1 MTDGRSSESEL
12 IDARVPLFVPGDQ
25 PQRFAKA
32 ATSGA
37 DAVILDLEDAVAPE
51 KKEAARKAIVAHAI
65 DAVPVVVRINAV
77 ASAFHEDDVKVVR
90 RARVDAL
97 MLAKCESGDDVDKAC
112 AAAPGD
118 TAIIPLIESA
128 RGLLALPEILARRRV
143 LRLAFGAFDFSLD
156 IGCRPQWSPLIAARG
171 ELVWRSRASQKAS
184 PWDSPSAEIR
194 ELPVVKEEAELAA
207 AAGFGGKM
215 AIHPAQVAVI
225 EAAFRPDASLIAW
238 ARTVVAAV
246 ERSKL
251 ANVRGAM
258 VDAPIIERAL
268 RILRDA
274 YRSSGSAKAGEADE
288 ADEA

>member
-1 MTDGRSSESEL
+1 MGVGAMSVGRSRDSAL

-51 KKEAARKAIVAHAI
+51 KKDAARQAVVAHAV
-65 DAVPVVVRINAV
+65 DAFPVIVRINAV
-77 ASAFHEDDVKVVR
+77 GSGFHADDVQAVR
-90 RARVDAL
+90 RARFDAL
-97 MLAKCESGDDVDKAC
+97 MLAKCESGEDVDRAS
-112 AAAPGD
+112 AAVPGD

-143 LRLAFGAFDFSLD
+143 VRLAFGAFDFSLD
-156 IGCRPQWSPLIAARG
+156 IGCRPQWNPLITARG
-171 ELVWRSRASQKAS
+171 ELVWRSRAAEKAQ

-194 ELPVVKEEAELAA
+194 ALTAVKEEAELAA

-225 EAAFRPDASLIAW
+225 DAAFRPDAAAIAW
-238 ARTVVAAV
+238 AREVVAAV
-246 ERSKL
+246 EHSEL
-251 ANVRGAM
+251 AKVGGVM
-258 VDAPIIERAL
+258 VDAPIIERAR

-274 YRSSGSAKAGEADE
+274 QRFS
-288 ADEA
+288 